1 MYVCLG
7 MHIVRGQVVEVGSF
21 LLPYGSQESN
31 SGYDVS
37 WQVPLPAKPYY
48 PLRLTL
54 SEKFSHFTWVSLIG
68 VSCLASEP
76 QGSICFYLPSVK
88 IIRMFHSTQFLD
100 MPLGN
105 QTKIYMFGI

>member
-7 MHIVRGQVVEVGSF
+7 MYMVRGQVVEVDSF

-31 SGYDVS
+31 SGYDIS
-37 WQVPLPAKPYY
+37 GQVPLPAKPYS
-48 PLRLTL
+48 PLHLTL
-54 SEKFSHFTWVSLIG
+54 SEKISRFTWVSLTG

-76 QGSICFYLPSVK
+76 RGSICFYLPSAE

-100 MPLGN
+100 MPLRN
-105 QTKIYMFGI
+105 ETKICMFGI